1 MSNTREE
8 YLELQGQLQQ
18 KLCALQTQS
27 DMLSKIKMTALQ
39 DAFDYEEACHTQ
51 TDESWL
57 TLPPNR
63 YLDPKV
69 QAYYASQFWA
79 YLRDIRGE
87 GVVFGGTE

>member
-1 MSNTREE
+1 MSTIKEE
-8 YLELQGQLQQ
+8 YLELQ
-18 KLCALQTQS
+18 TQA
-27 DMLSKIKMTALQ
+27 DMLSLIKMTACQ
-39 DAFDYEEACHTQ
+39 DAFDYEDACHTQ

-57 TLPPNR
+57 TIPPKR

-79 YLRDIRGE
+79 YLRDLRGE